1 MTKLSV
7 VTPCFRQVRYVRET
21 LDSVA
26 RLRTPHEHII
36 FDGGSDDGTLDV
48 LREHAGP
55 DVRST
60 SEPDRGQTHAVNKAI
75 EAAAGDLVMW
85 INADDAVIPD
95 AVDRAVER
103 LQSDPDFAAV
113 YGGVELID
121 AESKTRRTYVPEP
134 WSWRRFVYLGDY
146 IPLPTVIFRRQLVD
160 QAGLLDEQWRD
171 AADYDF
177 YLRLFE
183 GRRVERI
190 PEPLVRFRFHEDSK
204 TSKDVWTQQRE
215 LLEIRLNRAR
225 NRRQRAA
232 MIGIDRAKRAILP
245 RISHWPKLLPD
256 EGDKPSL
263 LIRAADRWRRL
274 RAG

>member
-1 MTKLSV
+1 MTELSV

-26 RLRTPHEHII
+26 QLRTPHEHII

-48 LREHAGP
+48 LRDHARP
-55 DVRST
+55 DVRWT
-60 SEPDRGQTHAVNKAI
+60 SEPDRGQTHAVNKGLQ
-75 EAAAGDLVMW
+75 AAAGDLVMW

-103 LQSDPDFAAV
+103 LQSNPNLAAV
-113 YGGVELID
+113 YGGIELID
-121 AESKTRRTYVPEP
+121 AESKTRRTYIPEG

-146 IPLPTVIFRRQLVD
+146 IPLPTVVFRRSLLD
-160 QAGLLDEQWRD
+160 QAGLLDEHWRD

-183 GRRVERI
+183 GRKVERI

-204 TSKDVWTQQRE
+204 TSKDVGTQQRE
-215 LLEIRLNRAR
+215 LLEIRLKRAQ
-225 NRRQRAA
+225 NRRQPAS
-232 MIGIDRAKRAILP
+232 M
-245 RISHWPKLLPD
+245 
-256 EGDKPSL
+256 
-263 LIRAADRWRRL
+263 
-274 RAG
+274 

>member
-1 MTKLSV
+1 VTTLSV

-26 RLRTPHEHII
+26 QLRTPHEHVI

-55 DVRST
+55 EVRWT

-75 EAAAGDLVMW
+75 EAATGDLLMW

-95 AVDRAVER
+95 AVDRAVEH
-103 LQSDPDFAAV
+103 LQGNPDLAAA
-113 YGGVELID
+113 YGGIELMD
-121 AESKTRRTYVPEP
+121 ADSRTRRTYIPEG
-134 WSWRRFVYLGDY
+134 WSWRRMLYLGDY
-146 IPLPTVIFRRQLVD
+146 IPLPTVIFRRGLVD
-160 QAGLLDEQWRD
+160 ETGLLDEQWVD

-177 YLRLFE
+177 YLRLFD

-215 LLEIRLNRAR
+215 LLEIRLKRAR

-232 MIGIDRAKRAILP
+232 MKAIDRAKRAILP

-256 EGDKPSL
+256 EGEKPSL
-263 LIRAADRWRRL
+263 VIRAADRWRRA
-274 RAG
+274 RAR

>member
-26 RLRTPHEHII
+26 ALATPHEHII

-48 LREHAGP
+48 LREHAGS
-55 DVRST
+55 DVRWT
-60 SEPDRGQTHAVNKAI
+60 SEPDRGQTHAVNKGL
-75 EAAAGDLVMW
+75 EAAGGEFVMW
-85 INADDAVIPD
+85 INADDVVIPD
-95 AVDRAVER
+95 AVDRAVAK
-103 LQSDPDFAAV
+103 LDADPGLAAI
-113 YGGVELID
+113 YGGIELID
-121 AESKTRRTYVPEP
+121 AESTTQRTYIPED

-146 IPLPTVIFRRQLVD
+146 IPLPTVIFRRALLEQTGV
-160 QAGLLDEQWRD
+160 LDEHWVD

-177 YLRLFE
+177 YLRVFD

-190 PEPLVRFRFHEDSK
+190 PEALVRFRFHADSK

-215 LLEIRLNRAR
+215 LLEIRLKRAR

-232 MIGIDRAKRAILP
+232 MLSIDRAKRAILP
-245 RISHWPKLLPD
+245 RISHWPRLLPE
-256 EGDKPSL
+256 EGEKPSA
-263 LIRAADRWRRL
+263 LIRAADRWRRF